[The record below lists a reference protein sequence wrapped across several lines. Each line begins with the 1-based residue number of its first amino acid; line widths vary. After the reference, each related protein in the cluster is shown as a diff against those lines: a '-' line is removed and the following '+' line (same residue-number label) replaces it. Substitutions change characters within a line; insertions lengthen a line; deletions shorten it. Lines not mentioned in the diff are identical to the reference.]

1 MVSLGRSELIDAK
14 DQLFQCFYLFSVF
27 FVFDA
32 ELLLSSHI
40 QYDLLCYSVVLLAVL
55 LGKDEI
61 RTPHKP
67 IVCSLCCVS
76 TGNQDGRDYL
86 YFLSIPINMN

>member
-40 QYDLLCYSVVLLAVL
+40 QYDLLCYSVVLIAVL
-55 LGKDEI
+55 LG
-61 RTPHKP
+61 
-67 IVCSLCCVS
+67 
-76 TGNQDGRDYL
+76 
-86 YFLSIPINMN
+86 